1 MSHFRSQ
8 AALTRDDEIRR
19 PLMEITSQPKDFD
32 GISPAERH
40 SWVCSELASGRY
52 VRSDEI
58 SIATLLTN
66 GSQADYRNADH
77 IMYQVLLSEVDPAL
91 AAEKVLGSSHAR
103 FFLESYG
110 LETSAEFLD
119 DHLWFSAYM
128 KTHMANEDT
137 TQQIKS
143 ILQRRGAERIAEVVN
158 ASRGIA
164 YLEIFGIEAIKH
176 LPKRISDQVRGK
188 YLEESLGL

>member
-1 MSHFRSQ
+1 MNHFRSQ

-19 PLMEITSQPKDFD
+19 PFMEITNQPKDFD
-32 GISPAERH
+32 GLPAAERH
-40 SWVCSELASGRY
+40 EWVCNEMASGRY

-66 GSQADYRNADH
+66 GSQAEYRNADH
-77 IMYQVLLSEVDPAL
+77 IMYRVLLSEVDPAL

-103 FFLESYG
+103 FFLDSYG
-110 LETSAEFLD
+110 LEKSADFLD
-119 DHLWFSAYM
+119 DQVWFKAYM
-128 KTHMANEDT
+128 KTFMVNEDT

-164 YLEIFGIEAIKH
+164 YLDIFGIEAIKH
-176 LPKRISDQVRGK
+176 LPKRIADQVRGK